1 MEELAV
7 GPLRELATRSR
18 ILIGHSPSG
27 KNSFMGHM
35 TCLQLFNQSLEAH
48 VIKALRLCLNK
59 HGNCLRYFSQIFA
72 NLLTSSRPCY
82 HAGINECFGHSTF
95 VQRNMGLNP
104 PSDMPHKVRAENFVS
119 SL

>member
-7 GPLRELATRSR
+7 GPLRDLATRSR

-59 HGNCLRYFSQIFA
+59 HGNCLRFFSVFSKLIDFIKA
-72 NLLTSSRPCY
+72 LLSCGY
-82 HAGINECFGHSTF
+82 
-95 VQRNMGLNP
+95 
-104 PSDMPHKVRAENFVS
+104 
-119 SL
+119 